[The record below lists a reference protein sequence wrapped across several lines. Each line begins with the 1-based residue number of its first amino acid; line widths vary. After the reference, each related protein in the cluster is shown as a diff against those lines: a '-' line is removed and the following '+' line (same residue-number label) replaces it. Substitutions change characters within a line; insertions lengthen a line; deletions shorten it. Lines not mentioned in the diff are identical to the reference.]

1 MVLENDGDKC
11 STKTS
16 QADTMVADGAIARVW
31 MIARY
36 LGFSFLSFFLLLQS
50 RGYLKPPLF
59 TPRLPG
65 NIQTTYKITTL
76 M

>member
-1 MVLENDGDKC
+1 MKESRIRNEACFVKNKKRRTSLVVWTKMVLENDGDKC

-36 LGFSFLSFFLLLQS
+36 LGFSFLSFFFAS
-50 RGYLKPPLF
+50 P
-59 TPRLPG
+59 
-65 NIQTTYKITTL
+65 I
-76 M
+76 